1 MTEIFQ
7 NIEDYKKEYE
17 KVVVTDFQEKKKR
30 GRKESVGGVAL
41 RQNKKSA

>member
-17 KVVVTDFQEKKKR
+17 KVVVTDFQEKKKE
-30 GRKESVGGVAL
+30 GEKIV
-41 RQNKKSA
+41 

>member
-17 KVVVTDFQEKKKR
+17 KVVVTDFQEKKK
-30 GRKESVGGVAL
+30 KEGE
-41 RQNKKSA
+41 KKV

>member
-17 KVVVTDFQEKKKR
+17 NVVVTDFQEKKKKR
-30 GRKESVGGVAL
+30 EKR
-41 RQNKKSA
+41 